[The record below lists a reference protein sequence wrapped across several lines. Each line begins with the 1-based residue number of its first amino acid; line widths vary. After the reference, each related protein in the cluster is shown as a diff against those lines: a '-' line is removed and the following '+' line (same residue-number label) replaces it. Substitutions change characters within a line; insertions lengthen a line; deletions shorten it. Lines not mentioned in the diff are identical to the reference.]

1 MSLDLD
7 PLLSA
12 SGLTEKARRDVPRVI
27 NRLLGQ
33 TFLYQD
39 VDGDKDDYY
48 FVHRHRPV
56 FESLLQISGFSL
68 LHDDYHRIFQVVSE
82 FSYSRARYRLDQS
95 LMILVLRKLYDEK
108 VERLSLAND
117 PVVTLAEV
125 REEYRTITG
134 KERVLGVTQYK
145 ELLTRLRAMGLIETL
160 DGRTIDVRD
169 GEARLR
175 LRGSVR
181 MILPVQTA
189 GEMEA
194 WLRKYHVDIDG
205 GQDAGQDGR
214 HLGQHLGEED
224 DEEDEL

>member
-7 PLLSA
+7 PLLSS
-12 SGLTEKARRDVPRVI
+12 SGLTEKSRRDVPRVI

-39 VDGDKDDYY
+39 VESDKDDYY
-48 FVHRHRPV
+48 FVHRHRQV
-56 FESLLQISGFSL
+56 FEGLLGISGFNL

-82 FSYSRARYRLDQS
+82 YSYSRARYRLDQT

-108 VERLSLAND
+108 VGRLSLAND
-117 PVVTLAEV
+117 PVVTIAEV

-134 KERVLGVTQYK
+134 KERALGVSRYK
-145 ELLTRLRAMGLIETL
+145 ELLTRLRAMGLIDTL
-160 DGRTIDVRD
+160 DGRIIDVRN
-169 GEARLR
+169 GGARLR

-189 GEMEA
+189 DEMEA
-194 WLRKYHVDIDG
+194 WLRKYRV
-205 GQDAGQDGR
+205 
-214 HLGQHLGEED
+214 ED
-224 DEEDEL
+224 DREDGSEDGDEEPL

>member
-1 MSLDLD
+1 MSLNLD

-39 VDGDKDDYY
+39 VESDKDDYY
-48 FVHRHRPV
+48 FVHRHRRV
-56 FESLLQISGFSL
+56 FEDLLGISGFSL

-82 FSYSRARYRLDQS
+82 YSYSRARYRLDHT

-117 PVVTLAEV
+117 PVVTIAEV

-134 KERVLGVTQYK
+134 KERILGVTQYK
-145 ELLTRLRAMGLIETL
+145 ELLTRLRAMGLIDTL
-160 DGRTIDVRD
+160 DGRIIDVRN
-169 GEARLR
+169 GEGRLR

-181 MILPVQTA
+181 LILPVQTA
-189 GEMEA
+189 DEMEA
-194 WLRKYHVDIDG
+194 WVRRYRVEKNHEDG
-205 GQDAGQDGR
+205 SDDS
-214 HLGQHLGEED
+214 EEAP
-224 DEEDEL
+224 L